1 MNSYFFENSSKLP
14 YAIYKICYHNH
25 FSRCKKAFYI
35 GFFIFIPKISAVLT
49 GNKGVRYYI
58 PGGEKTLNI
67 GLGVALIFVAIIFIL
82 WDLFSRKRKNKII
95 SNALLLVGTIA
106 LSISILLLTG
116 IYDPYTNHI
125 R

>member
-1 MNSYFFENSSKLP
+1 
-14 YAIYKICYHNH
+14 
-25 FSRCKKAFYI
+25 
-35 GFFIFIPKISAVLT
+35 VLT